1 MEQCKAAFRKLTA
14 LRPHGPCSPIVLP
27 RFSTTSIGCLALN
40 TPMSNTNGLLPRS
53 DSRNPATTCRGITAQ
68 GRPCRRAL
76 ASPQPS
82 PASTPRKDSRQDAID
97 QASVYC
103 WQHKDQD
110 SSSLPSNPSADNT
123 SAKPRTSIDTLMDRL
138 GVLELNDDPASKP
151 KPNQRRR
158 TYQNG
163 LYEKR
168 RPKKKSTF
176 CCFTI
181 MEDSDDEKP
190 VPSQKPTS
198 HRPPS
203 GTSSQKPNGKI
214 SVPASMGKPQNGRIA
229 STQAARPSPPSK
241 NKASWLPPTLAP
253 QTTTI
258 LSAELEKPISDADEE
273 GYIYMFWVTPPT
285 TTTSRGIDAPA
296 TREIA
301 SSLLPQAPEG
311 TRGLRPPPQSRSIS
325 EAIRAAQDLNAL
337 TSNPTSTKP
346 GTLRLKIGRTSNIHR
361 RMAEWTRQCSYD
373 LTLIRYYPYMH
384 ASSASSSPARV
395 PLSHGKSQSL
405 ASMVPGR
412 KVPHVHRVERLIHL
426 ELAALRVRDL
436 GQCPECG
443 KEHREWFEVE
453 AAKES
458 LRSVDECIRRWISW
472 AESH

>member
-1 MEQCKAAFRKLTA
+1 M
-14 LRPHGPCSPIVLP
+14 PSD
-27 RFSTTSIGCLALN
+27 N
-40 TPMSNTNGLLPRS
+40 SNSLLPRS
-53 DSRNPATTCRGITAQ
+53 DSRNPATTCRGTTAQ

-82 PASTPRKDSRQDAID
+82 PASTPGKRNSRQEAID
-97 QASVYC
+97 SASLYC

-110 SSSLPSNPSADNT
+110 VSSLPTNPPTSVPSNN
-123 SAKPRTSIDTLMDRL
+123 PRTSIDTLMDRL

-151 KPNQRRR
+151 KPNQGRR

-163 LYEKR
+163 FYQKR

-181 MEDSDDEKP
+181 FEDSDDEKP
-190 VPSQKPTS
+190 LPAQRPTS
-198 HRPPS
+198 HGPQN
-203 GTSSQKPNGKI
+203 GMSSQRPNEKI
-214 SVPASMGKPQNGRIA
+214 SVPSSAGKPHSGRISSA
-229 STQAARPSPPSK
+229 QGAQSTKPGKHQG
-241 NKASWLPPTLAP
+241 SWIPPTLPP
-253 QTTTI
+253 QTASTV
-258 LSAELEKPISDADEE
+258 SAELEKPISDADED

-285 TTTSRGIDAPA
+285 TTTSRGIDAST
-296 TREIA
+296 TRDIA
-301 SSLLPQAPEG
+301 SSLLPQTPEAS
-311 TRGLRPPPQSRSIS
+311 RGLRPPPQSRSIS
-325 EAIRAAQDLNAL
+325 EAIRAAQDMNAL

-373 LTLIRYYPYMH
+373 LTLIRYYPYKH
-384 ASSASSSPARV
+384 ADSTSSSPARV
-395 PLSHGKSQSL
+395 PLSHGQSQSL
-405 ASMVPGR
+405 AGMVPGR

-426 ELAALRVRDL
+426 ELAALRITDL